1 MKNIMIVDDSRVSR
15 MMIKNIVVDQHQDW
29 KIVEAGNAE
38 EALKLCTEFTPDYFS
53 VDLNM
58 PGRDGLELIDLLK
71 PKFKSAKF
79 ALLTANIQQ
88 ATHVRAENLGVRS
101 FNKPVTLESISQM
114 LGYFNEQ
121 N

>member
-15 MMIKNIVVDQHQDW
+15 MMIKNIVLEQHQDW
-29 KIVEAGNAE
+29 NIIEAGNAK
-38 EALKLCTEFTPDYFS
+38 EALKLCTEHKPDYFS
-53 VDLNM
+53 IDLNM
-58 PGRDGLELIDLLK
+58 PGRDGLELIELLK
-71 PKFKSAKF
+71 PKFKESKF

-88 ATHVRAENLGVRS
+88 ATHEKADKLGIQS
-101 FNKPVTLESISQM
+101 FNKPVTLESIHKM